1 MAQNMTDY
9 NGAWVGTLSNPK
21 SFQIEVS
28 IHKFGTERATLQLST
43 KTQRTS
49 FPIGNNS
56 DPEFTIPISETQ
68 SFQGTRSEDKSSISG
83 FMKSGLLLYHITLK
97 KTANNSYSGVWNLL
111 MVEELRS
118 DKLYLSIENGDQ
130 ETYQAYPFFGDD
142 RFTGT
147 WAYDFQKQQDTLSF
161 SDFKTGLQFRGV
173 LQETKIILELFIAD
187 HSMATAVLSRTDT
200 EWKRDG
206 LTSEKRASK
215 LSFPELEALILKDSF
230 PNTHAILV
238 QRNGALVYEQYFDGY
253 HENLPHDMRSA
264 SKSISSTLMG
274 IAKEA
279 RLYESVDQSIF
290 EFLPKEYQSYK
301 NSENAGI
308 DLKSLLTMSSGLD
321 AVDFGENANRASSAT
336 EDNYQQPAD
345 WTASVLQ
352 AEMLHPPNTHANY
365 GSANPY
371 LLGVALDSMVPHSVA
386 LYMDKMLFQ
395 PLGITNYI
403 IQTDLKGR
411 PYFGGGMYLTPPDML
426 KYGTLYL
433 NKGIWKGKR
442 IVSEAWIEKSLT
454 PYRALENTTKQN
466 LYGYLWWHDAY
477 QVGNQTIKTL
487 EARGAG
493 GQYIVVIPELD
504 AVVVITSGN
513 FRNGRG
519 QQPEKILENFLLPK
533 LID

>member
-279 RLYESVDQSIF
+279 RL
-290 EFLPKEYQSYK
+290 
-301 NSENAGI
+301 
-308 DLKSLLTMSSGLD
+308 
-321 AVDFGENANRASSAT
+321 
-336 EDNYQQPAD
+336 
-345 WTASVLQ
+345 
-352 AEMLHPPNTHANY
+352 
-365 GSANPY
+365 
-371 LLGVALDSMVPHSVA
+371 
-386 LYMDKMLFQ
+386 
-395 PLGITNYI
+395 
-403 IQTDLKGR
+403 
-411 PYFGGGMYLTPPDML
+411 
-426 KYGTLYL
+426 
-433 NKGIWKGKR
+433 
-442 IVSEAWIEKSLT
+442 
-454 PYRALENTTKQN
+454 
-466 LYGYLWWHDAY
+466 
-477 QVGNQTIKTL
+477 
-487 EARGAG
+487 
-493 GQYIVVIPELD
+493 
-504 AVVVITSGN
+504 
-513 FRNGRG
+513 
-519 QQPEKILENFLLPK
+519 
-533 LID
+533 